1 MIRKILSV
9 IAGYLVFAISSA
21 LLFILSGQPPHQD
34 APLRFKL
41 ITLIYGLF
49 FAVLAGLVVQLI
61 ARQQNLALNFVLVVV
76 IFMLAM
82 ISLLTSGGN
91 HWTQF
96 MAMFIFA
103 PVSFAGGYFR
113 IKRIR

>member
-1 MIRKILSV
+1 MVRKILSV
-9 IAGYLVFAISSA
+9 IAGYLVFAVSSA
-21 LLFILSGQPPHQD
+21 LLFILSGKPPHEA

-61 ARQQNLALNFVLVVV
+61 ARQQNLFLNYILALV
-76 IFMLAM
+76 IFLLAM

-91 HWTQF
+91 HWTQL

-103 PVSFAGGYFR
+103 PVSIAGGYFK
-113 IKRIR
+113 IKK